1 MPTEM
6 DHSLVLLMV
15 LGVWLGRAA
24 ENTFAAGWG
33 GGRGAARDWM
43 GLRKSVRSLNE
54 VDKDS

>member
-1 MPTEM
+1 M

-33 GGRGAARDWM
+33 GAARDWM
-43 GLRKSVRSLNE
+43 GLRKSVHSLNE